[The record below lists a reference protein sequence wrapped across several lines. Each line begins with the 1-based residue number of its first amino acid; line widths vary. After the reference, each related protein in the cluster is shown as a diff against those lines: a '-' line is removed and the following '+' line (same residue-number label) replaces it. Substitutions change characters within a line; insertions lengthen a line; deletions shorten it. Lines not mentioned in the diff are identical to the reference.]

1 MQKKQIVIKWILYN
15 KATKNISI
23 DIVEVNVLFAIVEKL
38 RGKLFKG

>member
-23 DIVEVNVLFAIVEKL
+23 DIVEVDVCYLL
-38 RGKLFKG
+38 